1 MRITRERYLDDSNRW
16 HLTIELVTR
25 TAEMHSAVDSLAPE
39 AREGI
44 ADALVEALEKIG
56 KLVEPALPERK

>member
-1 MRITRERYLDDSNRW
+1 MRITRERYLDDSRRW

-25 TAEMHSAVDSLAPE
+25 TAEMHSAIDSLVPE
-39 AREGI
+39 QREKI

-56 KLVEPALPERK
+56 RIVEPALPGKK